1 MNVLRL
7 SLALLCCL
15 AAQGAVPV
23 IDSVTDSAGFG
34 PRVAPGSLASI
45 FGTGLASA
53 TTSASGFP
61 LTTTLGG
68 TSVSIA
74 GTLAPLLYVSDGQI
88 NFQVP
93 SSTTSG
99 TVGVVVNGPG
109 GASASFNF
117 TVTAQA
123 PSIFQYGTNHALA
136 QNADGSLNSDSSA
149 AAAGSY
155 VTVYLTGQGAVDN
168 PVPDGAATPSSPI
181 ATATATAT
189 ATIGPMA
196 ATVQFL
202 GLTSE
207 FAGLGQANILVPAL
221 PSGDYPL
228 VITAGGYI
236 SASVVVSVSGTG
248 TAYTNP
254 MTLVS
259 SVAFSNSGVNNVAIY
274 NNVAYVCSANR
285 IVMVDVTNA
294 DTPSEIGEFGDSV
307 LNGYGD
313 RCAVSAVNPLGTTPF
328 LVDIVGQDSGPEENF
343 AIYSLA
349 NPSSPTLLAIATT
362 PYSHMEDLNFTIGS
376 SGDNYGIITTSF
388 ITYSTANGEIISQ
401 EGDFL
406 VFDFTNPAAPFL
418 ASAPPNGVSNASLA
432 PYAEVIDQSYAF
444 VASTTATG
452 ASTGGSALLNV
463 VNLTLPTDPTPISQV
478 TIPQAAILLS
488 FDVAGTTLLAAGN
501 TTGQRN
507 PGIPDFDFTGY
518 LTLTTMNLST
528 VTVPEV
534 VSTIT
539 TQTQV
544 NGTFDTTAFANG
556 VFAIVNK
563 PPATDDFGPSS
574 LMIVDARNPASI
586 ALYPYLTQ
594 FGVSGVLAT
603 NNGYLLAPTAL
614 GLSIYQLQLN

>member
-1 MNVLRL
+1 MRISCL
-7 SLALLCCL
+7 SLALLACL
-15 AAQGAVPV
+15 AAQAAVPV
-23 IDSVTDSAGFG
+23 IGSVTDSAGYG

-53 TTSASGFP
+53 TTQASGFP

-74 GTLAPLLYVSDGQI
+74 GTLAPLLYVSSGQI

-93 SSTTSG
+93 SSTGSG
-99 TVGVVVNGPG
+99 TIGVVVNGPG

-117 TVTAQA
+117 TVTAEA

-136 QNADGSLNSDSSA
+136 QNTDGSLNSDSSP

-155 VTVYLTGQGAVDN
+155 VTLYLTGQGAVDN
-168 PVPDGAATPSSPI
+168 PVPDGAATPASPL
-181 ATATATAT
+181 ATATTAAT
-189 ATIGPMA
+189 ATIGPMS

-202 GLTSE
+202 GLASE

-221 PSGDYPL
+221 PSGDYPV
-228 VITAGGYI
+228 VIAAGGYS
-236 SASVVVSVSGTG
+236 SASVVVSVSGSG
-248 TAYTNP
+248 AAYSSP

-259 SVAFSNSGVNNVAIY
+259 SVAFANSNVNNVAIY
-274 NNVAYVCSANR
+274 NNIAYVCGAAR
-285 IVMVDVTNA
+285 IVMVDLSDINA
-294 DTPSEIGEFGDSV
+294 PSDIGTFGGSV

-313 RCAVSAVNPLGTTPF
+313 RCAVNTLGTTPF
-328 LVDIVGQDSGPEENF
+328 LVDIVGQDSGSTENF
-343 AIYSLA
+343 AVYSLA
-349 NPSSPTLLAIATT
+349 NPSSPSLLAIAST
-362 PYSHMEDLNFTIGS
+362 PYSHLEDLSFFG
-376 SGDNYGIITTSF
+376 GAGGNYGIATTSY
-388 ITYSTANGEIISQ
+388 ITYNNTNGEIISQ

-406 VFDFTNPAAPFL
+406 VFNFNNPATPL
-418 ASAPPNGVSNASLA
+418 LQSAPPDAVANTSLA
-432 PYAEVIDQSYAF
+432 PFAEVIDQSYAF
-444 VASTTATG
+444 VAGTTATG
-452 ASTGGSALLNV
+452 ASTVGSARLNV
-463 VNLTLPTDPTPISQV
+463 IDLTLPADPTPISQV

-518 LTLTTMNLST
+518 LTLTTMNLSN
-528 VTVPEV
+528 VQVPEV
-534 VSTIT
+534 VSTLT
-539 TQTQV
+539 TQIQA

-563 PPATDDFGPSS
+563 PPTTDDFGPSS
-574 LMIVDARNPASI
+574 LIIVDARNPASLV
-586 ALYPYLTQ
+586 LYPYSTQ
-594 FGVSGVLAT
+594 FGFSGILAT

>member
-7 SLALLCCL
+7 SLALFLCL
-15 AAQGAVPV
+15 AAEAAVPV
-23 IDSVTDSAGFG
+23 INSVTDSAGFG

-74 GTLAPLLYVSDGQI
+74 GTLAPLLYVSSGQI

-93 SSTTSG
+93 SSTASG

-136 QNADGSLNSDSSA
+136 QNADGSLNSDSA
-149 AAAGSY
+149 PAAAGSY
-155 VTVYLTGQGAVDN
+155 VTVYLTGQGAVNN
-168 PVPDGAATPSSPI
+168 PVPDGTATPASPI

-189 ATIGPMA
+189 ATIGPMT

-207 FAGLGQANILVPAL
+207 FAGLAQANILVPAL
-221 PSGDYPL
+221 PTGDYPV

-236 SASVVVSVSGTG
+236 SASAVISVSGTG

-259 SVAFSNSGVNNVAIY
+259 SVAFSNSDVNNVAIY
-274 NNVAYVCSANR
+274 NNVAYVCGASR
-285 IVMVDVTNA
+285 IVMVNVSNVN
-294 DTPSEIGEFGDSV
+294 TPSEIGEFGDSV

-313 RCAVSAVNPLGTTPF
+313 RCAVNTLGSTPF
-328 LVDIVGQDSGPEENF
+328 LVDIVGQDSGTEENF
-343 AIYSLA
+343 AVYSLA
-349 NPSSPTLLAIATT
+349 NPSSPSLLAIATT
-362 PYSHMEDLNFTIGS
+362 PYSHMEDLNFTLGS
-376 SGDNYGIITTSF
+376 TGDNYGIVTTSY
-388 ITYSTANGEIISQ
+388 ITYSTVNEEIISQ

-432 PYAEVIDQSYAF
+432 PYAEVVDQTYAF

-452 ASTGGSALLNV
+452 ASTAGSAQLNV
-463 VNLTLPTDPTPISQV
+463 VNLTLPTVPSTISQV

-507 PGIPDFDFTGY
+507 PGTPDFDFTGF
-518 LTLTTMNLST
+518 LTLTTMNLSS

-534 VSTIT
+534 VATVT
-539 TQTQV
+539 TQIQV

-563 PPATDDFGPSS
+563 PPTTDDFGPSS

-586 ALYPYLTQ
+586 ALYPYSTQ
-594 FGVSGVLAT
+594 FGFSGILAT

-614 GLSIYQLQLN
+614 GLNIYQLQLN